1 MSDLPALL
9 ERFRRGPELLAAVLT
24 GVYGE
29 EEDFL
34 TAPGKWSIR
43 QIVAHL
49 ADAEMVGAHRF
60 RQVVAE
66 DNPTLIAYDQ
76 DAWTRNLDYARRKP
90 KTSLETFRR
99 VRAENYE
106 LLKDL
111 PPDAFTRTGNHTEN
125 GTMTLRQLL
134 EGYAGHAESHAGQ
147 LQAIRDEYQ
156 KSKGKK

>member
-1 MSDLPALL
+1 MSDIPALL

-29 EEDFL
+29 EEDFV

-60 RQVVAE
+60 RQIVAE
-66 DNPTLIAYDQ
+66 ENPTLIAYDQ

-99 VRAENYE
+99 IRAENYE
-106 LLKDL
+106 LLKAL
-111 PPDAFTRTGNHTEN
+111 PAGAFTRTGNHTEN
-125 GTMTLRQLL
+125 GPMTLRQLL
-134 EGYAGHAESHAGQ
+134 EGYSSHAESHSRQ
-147 LQAIRDEYQ
+147 LQEIRDEYQ
-156 KSKGKK
+156 KAKGKK